1 MERTAILDMMDEL
14 KLSGMRRAYDEIL
27 AGAIKREH
35 APPRVVGDL
44 LKAEIAEKHARSITY
59 QLTLAKLPLAKDV
72 DDFAFAR
79 TPRLSQRTKHLSQR
93 GQRRS
98 RLRARCPSRPLNL
111 HR

>member
-1 MERTAILDMMDEL
+1 MFWLCRGLLPLLERWPVSSCVQLFA
-14 KLSGMRRAYDEIL
+14 L
-27 AGAIKREH
+27 AVISQPA
-35 APPRVVGDL
+35 RVVGDL

-72 DDFAFAR
+72 DDFAFAH